1 MKLVFELSKQ
11 GRASALLPECDV
23 PEALPNAAFRRA
35 EAPALPEVAEVDLD
49 RHYNGL
55 ADEAFGV
62 CNGFYPLGSCT
73 MKYNPRINEEVSAL
87 PGFSDIHPLQ
97 PEGTVQGALEAM
109 ATACDLLAEITGMD
123 AVTLQPAAGAQ
134 GEFTGLLLIRAYH
147 KAAGDDAR
155 TKIIV
160 PDSAHG
166 TNPATA
172 SMAGFDTIN
181 VPSNESGGVDLEALR
196 AAVGPDTAGLML
208 TNPNTLGLFDPN
220 IIEICSIVHEAGGL
234 CYYDGANLNPIM
246 GIARPG
252 DMGFDCVHL
261 NLHKTFS
268 TPHGGGG
275 PGSGPVGCK
284 AHLKD
289 FLPAPIVEKRDGA
302 YALVNPERS
311 IGRMKS
317 FYGNFGVAIRALAY
331 ILALGKDGIPEAA
344 RTAVLN
350 ANYLMSKLEDRY
362 AIPFAG
368 PCMHEF
374 VMDIGPLKEETGA
387 SALDVAKRFLDFGMH
402 PPTMYFPLIVHEAL
416 MVEPTETESR
426 ETLDAAAEAFLAIW
440 DEAHDNAEALHNA
453 PLTTRIGRPDE
464 VRAARNP
471 VVRWMPDAR
480 DFGGSDGAK
489 G

>member
-23 PEALPNAAFRRA
+23 PEALPDAAFRRA

-73 MKYNPRINEEVSAL
+73 MKYNPRINEEISAL

-172 SMAGFDTIN
+172 SMAGFDTVN
-181 VPSNESGGVDLEALR
+181 VPSNESGGVDP
-196 AAVGPDTAGLML
+196 VSYTQL
-208 TNPNTLGLFDPN
+208 TLPT
-220 IIEICSIVHEAGGL
+220 
-234 CYYDGANLNPIM
+234 
-246 GIARPG
+246 
-252 DMGFDCVHL
+252 
-261 NLHKTFS
+261 
-268 TPHGGGG
+268 
-275 PGSGPVGCK
+275 K
-284 AHLKD
+284 A
-289 FLPAPIVEKRDGA
+289 
-302 YALVNPERS
+302 
-311 IGRMKS
+311 
-317 FYGNFGVAIRALAY
+317 
-331 ILALGKDGIPEAA
+331 
-344 RTAVLN
+344 
-350 ANYLMSKLEDRY
+350 
-362 AIPFAG
+362 
-368 PCMHEF
+368 
-374 VMDIGPLKEETGA
+374 
-387 SALDVAKRFLDFGMH
+387 
-402 PPTMYFPLIVHEAL
+402 
-416 MVEPTETESR
+416 
-426 ETLDAAAEAFLAIW
+426 
-440 DEAHDNAEALHNA
+440 
-453 PLTTRIGRPDE
+453 
-464 VRAARNP
+464 
-471 VVRWMPDAR
+471 
-480 DFGGSDGAK
+480 
-489 G
+489 